1 MQVSEILAKVKTMS
15 GYPLN
20 SLMRQAEKRNRE
32 IFDSCFERAKELN
45 ASKLGNWEDA
55 VKRFLAMSFPSWK
68 PVTGYQVQQVEVE
81 GYTCDISQ
89 TTASNGTIVSQSMAL
104 INHKTN
110 SCLVNYFVKNKEVS
124 F

>member
-1 MQVSEILAKVKTMS
+1 MQISEILAKVKTMS

-20 SLMRQAEKRNRE
+20 SLMRKAENRNRE
-32 IFDSCFERAKELN
+32 IFNACFERAKELN
-45 ASKLGNWEDA
+45 ASRLGDWNEA

-68 PVTGYQVQQVEVE
+68 PQIGNQIQQIELE

-89 TTASNGTIVSQSMAL
+89 TTAGNGTIVSQSMAL